1 MIKVY
6 INKNYAFKISLIENR
21 YGRYITEIVYT
32 STIIHEYQSTLY
44 SLAATLRYCQ
54 CENADTVY
62 SYIKHKKNDSRKG
75 CICVTKSSA
84 MFQLSSCMVKL

>member
-21 YGRYITEIVYT
+21 CGRNITQIVYT

-44 SLAATLRYCQ
+44 
-54 CENADTVY
+54 
-62 SYIKHKKNDSRKG
+62 
-75 CICVTKSSA
+75 
-84 MFQLSSCMVKL
+84 